1 MTSWLR
7 ILIGGTLVT
16 ATYLLPRH
24 GSDVPSV
31 SYAQTAEVADDSVV
45 CSGCNPLVFGQK
57 LNVNT
62 APSEHLE
69 LLPNIGSK
77 RAQVIVSTR
86 QQKMFKT
93 LEDLDD
99 VRGIGPKTLRQLEPL
114 VVFE

>member
-7 ILIGGTLVT
+7 VLIGGMLVA

-24 GSDVPSV
+24 GSEVPLISL
-31 SYAQTAEVADDSVV
+31 AKAAEAADDSVV
-45 CSGCNPLVFGQK
+45 CVGCNPLVFGRK

-62 APSEHLE
+62 APREHLE
-69 LLPNIGSK
+69 LLPNIGPK

-86 QQKMFKT
+86 QHMVFET